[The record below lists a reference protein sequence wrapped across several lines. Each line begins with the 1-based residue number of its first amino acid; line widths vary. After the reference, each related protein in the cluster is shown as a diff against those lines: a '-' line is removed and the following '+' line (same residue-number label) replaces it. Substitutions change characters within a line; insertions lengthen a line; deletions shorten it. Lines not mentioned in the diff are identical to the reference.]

1 MTQLRVFAVTLIM
14 LVPILAPTA
23 ALAQPEQPTH
33 TLKLFYWSANAT
45 VTTSSQIGNWSTG
58 FWGLDYRFEVDSP
71 LGFHLQ
77 YANGSQGSG
86 GGAWSLT
93 SGSDTI
99 WFVDATYR
107 WPTPQAIVRGFLGYG
122 SLQYNSNLAPG
133 NEKTTSS
140 GFRIGVDASIPLAG
154 MNSVVSNWSLN
165 GSVAWYPG
173 NSSSVTFTP
182 GGTFSATNTASDW
195 SISLQYTAPNQW
207 VVEGGYRGAT
217 FVRSAGPV
225 GGACSGA
232 TPCTFQWTGLFLTV
246 GRTLP

>member
-1 MTQLRVFAVTLIM
+1 MTRVRVFAAILIM
-14 LVPILAPTA
+14 LVAILAPTA
-23 ALAQPEQPTH
+23 ALAQPTH
-33 TLKLFYWSANAT
+33 TVKLFYWPANAT

-71 LGFHLQ
+71 WGFHLQ
-77 YANGSQGSG
+77 YANGSEGSG
-86 GGAWSLT
+86 GGNWSGLT

-122 SLQYNSNLAPG
+122 SLQYNSNFPAA
-133 NEKTTSS
+133 NEKTTSG
-140 GFRIGVDASIPLAG
+140 GFRIGVDASIPLAE
-154 MNSVVSNWSLN
+154 MNSAAGNWSLN
-165 GSVAWYPG
+165 GTVAWYPG

-195 SISLQYTAPNQW
+195 SISLQYSAPNQW

-217 FVRSAGPV
+217 FVRSAG
-225 GGACSGA
+225 GACAGA